1 MSWTSFTRGYL
12 QILCQ
17 NYWRIF
23 SQEKCMHLINKVTL
37 NLGIEEYCETDC
49 TSEAES
55 QQVSSLKSA
64 AKELNLG
71 TIKKQL
77 TE

>member
-1 MSWTSFTRGYL
+1 
-12 QILCQ
+12 
-17 NYWRIF
+17 
-23 SQEKCMHLINKVTL
+23 MHLINKVTL